1 MLQDLL
7 TITVYGK
14 RRMEGVITLLCLT
27 LCDPLDCS
35 LSGSSVH
42 AILQARTLEWVAV
55 PFSGGSSQHRDGI

>member
-7 TITVYGK
+7 TIIVYGK
-14 RRMEGVITLLCLT
+14 RRMESVITLLCLT

-35 LSGSSVH
+35 LSGSFVH